1 MLLRFCTFHINPAK
15 SPTMFS
21 IFTDFEKIKNVNVHV
36 GLQELK
42 HFISMVFGSHALVT
56 HVGTLRHARNIP
68 ERVQKPPVLQVLVS
82 KTTVNMRL
90 KISLSI
96 LVWVERVT
104 VLKPVRIWL
113 NM

>member
-1 MLLRFCTFHINPAK
+1 MSLRFCTFHVNPAK

-21 IFTDFEKIKNVNVHV
+21 IFTDFEKIKNENV

-42 HFISMVFGSHALVT
+42 HFISMVSGSHALVT

-82 KTTVNMRL
+82 KTTINMRL